1 MKSRDKK
8 PMLFIALLFVVCFA
22 VGGTLAY
29 YTTSDTFTNVFNV
42 STYGVDVSEVFE
54 SPNNW
59 QPGDITEKVISVKN
73 TGETPVAVRVKLEQS
88 WQDKDGNPLPL
99 ADSEGTEAAKI
110 WFNNSYL
117 VYWPSYLDPSSD
129 EYNKTEYFYYY
140 KALGTNEETET
151 LMNAVGYNPYFIFEE
166 TQNCEIN
173 PDTHTTTCIS
183 TLDGHAGGTYTL
195 KITVE
200 TC

>member
-59 QPGDITEKVISVKN
+59 QPGDIN
-73 TGETPVAVRVKLEQS
+73 
-88 WQDKDGNPLPL
+88 
-99 ADSEGTEAAKI
+99 
-110 WFNNSYL
+110 
-117 VYWPSYLDPSSD
+117 
-129 EYNKTEYFYYY
+129 
-140 KALGTNEETET
+140 
-151 LMNAVGYNPYFIFEE
+151 
-166 TQNCEIN
+166 
-173 PDTHTTTCIS
+173 
-183 TLDGHAGGTYTL
+183 
-195 KITVE
+195 
-200 TC
+200 